1 MKTLHFDCFAG
12 ISGDMTLGALVDLG
26 ADPALLLTELEKLNL
41 SGWKLEFVSDERSGI
56 TGTRAL
62 VEIEGCDEDHGH
74 HHEDR
79 YEHHH
84 GYQDDYH
91 DDHCEHHEHHHEN
104 QHEHH
109 HDDSCDHEDRPA
121 YHHHHRNWKDIRCII
136 ENSSIQEGAKKRALD
151 IFSRIAK
158 AESGVHGVPVD
169 EVTFHEVGALDSII
183 DIVGTAVCL
192 DMLAPERIT
201 AGMVELGGG
210 TVRCAHGELPV
221 PAPATLILCRGM
233 PVHTGGF
240 NREMTTPTGAAIL
253 ASQVDEF
260 VFEASFTELKT
271 GYGIGARKLDKPNVL
286 RVSWREIEEL
296 HHQLDETL
304 RQGFRGEADPA
315 GQGMKS
321 PEDIGKCV
329 VLETNIDDM
338 TGEEMGFLME
348 CLYSEGARDVLFI
361 PCVMKKGRPGT
372 LVSVL
377 CPPSKCD
384 ALRNVMFTMSKT
396 IGLREIPARCF
407 ALKREEE
414 NLSGEYGGRKKTVYY
429 HGEKL
434 RDKIE
439 FESRA
444 ELARKKGI
452 SLWEAEELLRK

>member
-41 SGWKLEFVSDERSGI
+41 SGWKLELVSDERNGI

-62 VEIEGCDEDHGH
+62 VEIEGS
-74 HHEDR
+74 
-79 YEHHH
+79 
-84 GYQDDYH
+84 H
-91 DDHCEHHEHHHEN
+91 DDHDHHHN
-104 QHEHH
+104 HDHDDSHDHH
-109 HDDSCDHEDRPA
+109 HDHDHDDEDPSVC
-121 YHHHHRNWKDIRCII
+121 HHHHRNWKDIRCII

-192 DMLAPERIT
+192 DMLAPERIS

-271 GYGIGARKLDKPNVL
+271 GYGIGGRKLDKPNVL
-286 RVSWREIEEL
+286 RVSWREI
-296 HHQLDETL
+296 DVF
-304 RQGFRGEADPA
+304 RDQGKAAFGENADGTRG
-315 GQGMKS
+315 
-321 PEDIGKCV
+321 PEDIGSCIA
-329 VLETNIDDM
+329 LETNIDDM

-348 CLYSEGARDVLFI
+348 CLYSEGARDVIFI

-384 ALRNVMFTMSKT
+384 ALRKVMFTRSKT
-396 IGLREIPARCF
+396 IGLREISARCF

-414 NLSGEYGGRKKTVYY
+414 TLSGEYGGRKKTVYY

-439 FESRA
+439 FEDRA

-452 SLWEAEELLRK
+452 SLWEAEELLRE